1 MAAQLIDISF
11 AAGARPAV
19 DTSKVKILAQ
29 SGDRDGSPAVRLASH
44 HPKDI
49 CADGTASS
57 NSCYIEKRKAPRQNA
72 GWYLTPSPDN
82 PRVLFRAGSLPPL
95 LCSANWGFYALWLTM
110 VTSAPPVPL
119 ENTTK
124 KPVLKPHGAAVCGD
138 GLLLDTS
145 ITAMTVPVASRPS

>member
-1 MAAQLIDISF
+1 MSALLAMGQP
-11 AAGARPAV
+11 AR
-19 DTSKVKILAQ
+19 Q
-29 SGDRDGSPAVRLASH
+29 SPARAFYIGKQNGSRQTQIIQKIKAV
-44 HPKDI
+44 
-49 CADGTASS
+49 SS
-57 NSCYIEKRKAPRQNA
+57 NSCYIEERKAPRQNA